1 MNKPNRNTPQYLPS
15 RFNQGLTPLS
25 VIKPRQPAAPPP
37 AEMTWTCPKCGLI
50 EPRRL
55 PTGRYMKRLCPC
67 KQKARREE
75 IEAEQARAW
84 QKEQIYRM
92 FGGWLGKVWADKKVI
107 ARMANKTFDNYNAE
121 AFPEAFQDAR
131 DFCEE
136 MPEDSNII
144 FTGDFGTGK
153 SHLSAAILNYCMMQ
167 HGVTGL
173 YIEAPTLFKIYQ
185 ATARMFDQT
194 EHLIFVDQFISNPLV
209 CIDDVDKAAPDK
221 DRLEAYYLL
230 LNARYQAGR
239 ATIISTNREDPASY
253 LGDAVMSRLSS
264 GLTTVEMYGADY
276 RQLGV

>member
-1 MNKPNRNTPQYLPS
+1 MNKPNRNVPQYLPA

-25 VIKPRQPAAPPP
+25 VIKPRQSAGPPP

-50 EPRRL
+50 EPRVL

-67 KQKARREE
+67 QQKKRREE
-75 IEAEQARAW
+75 IALEQARAW
-84 QKEQIYRM
+84 QQEQIYRM
-92 FGGWLGKVWADKKVI
+92 FGGWLGKVWADKKII
-107 ARMANKTFDNYNAE
+107 AKMSKKTFDTYDAS
-121 AFPEAFQDAR
+121 AFPEAYEAAR
-131 DFCEE
+131 NFCES
-136 MPEDSNII
+136 MPEDCNIL

-153 SHLSAAILNYCMMQ
+153 SHLSAAILNYCLMQ
-167 HGVTGL
+167 HGITGL
-173 YIEAPTLFKIYQ
+173 YIDAPVLFKIYQ
-185 ATARMFDQT
+185 ATARKFDQT

-209 CIDDVDKAAPDK
+209 CIDDVDKAAPDR
-221 DRLEAYYLL
+221 DRLEAYYTL